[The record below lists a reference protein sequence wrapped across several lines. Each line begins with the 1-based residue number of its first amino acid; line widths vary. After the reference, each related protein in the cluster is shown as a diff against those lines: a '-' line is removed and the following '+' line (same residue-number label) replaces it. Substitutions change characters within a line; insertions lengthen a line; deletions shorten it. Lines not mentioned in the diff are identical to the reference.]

1 MSVLFNGGATVEL
14 EGQKALRKGCLANDT
29 PAPATRLARTSPFAT
44 QRPITMHA
52 DDPTNATE
60 STESPAN
67 TAPAAPAAPVADDPE
82 TVRALARDTLAWCRE
97 NPGDPGALPR
107 LNTVLELVHDPVL
120 AKEVL
125 AAGEAVTRHAIGDE
139 APRPATHAHM
149 TVLMALLLEYEPTRD
164 GVDALF
170 VEWLKHP
177 RSYGPAHATP
187 PNFQREAFVQR
198 LGDLLGWGSLDVRAD
213 RDALT
218 RFAQWVDG
226 WTPKNKFRAKRAID
240 AVRRNFPAPDV
251 WSAIRFPQNDA
262 PRHHNEGGG
271 GGHNRGGGGPQRGGG
286 NNPNRDQGR
295 REGKKPAAPDA
306 APVTATAPEAA
317 PATTPEAAPE
327 AATGG
332 DDAKR

>member
-1 MSVLFNGGATVEL
+1 
-14 EGQKALRKGCLANDT
+14 
-29 PAPATRLARTSPFAT
+29 
-44 QRPITMHA
+44 MHA

-60 STESPAN
+60 STEAPAN
-67 TAPAAPAAPVADDPE
+67 TAPAEVAAPAPAPVADDPE

-107 LNTVLELVHDPVL
+107 LNTVLELVHDPAL

-251 WSAIRFPQNDA
+251 WGAIRFPANEP
-262 PRHHNEGGG
+262 PRHHGEG
-271 GGHNRGGGGPQRGGG
+271 GGHNKGGGPQRGGG
-286 NNPNRDQGR
+286 NNPSRDQGR
-295 REGKKPAAPDA
+295 REPRKPAATPETAPAATPDA
-306 APVTATAPEAA
+306 PPTATD
-317 PATTPEAAPE
+317 
-327 AATGG
+327 G

>member
-1 MSVLFNGGATVEL
+1 
-14 EGQKALRKGCLANDT
+14 
-29 PAPATRLARTSPFAT
+29 
-44 QRPITMHA
+44 MHA
-52 DDPTNATE
+52 DDTTNAPD
-60 STESPAN
+60 STEAPAN
-67 TAPAAPAAPVADDPE
+67 TAPAATAPAADDPE
-82 TVRALARDTLAWCRE
+82 TVRALARETLAWCRE
-97 NPGDPGALPR
+97 NPADPTALPR
-107 LNTVLELVHDPVL
+107 LNTVLELVHDPAL

-139 APRPATHAHM
+139 APKPATHAHM

-198 LGDLLGWGSLDVRAD
+198 LGDLLGWGALDARND

-240 AVRRNFPAPDV
+240 AVRRNFPAHDV
-251 WSAIRFPQNDA
+251 WSAIRFPQNEP
-262 PRHHNEGGG
+262 PRHHDGG
-271 GGHNRGGGGPQRGGG
+271 GGHGPRGG
-286 NNPNRDQGR
+286 NPNRDQGR
-295 REGKKPAAPDA
+295 REGKKPNAAPNANAAPAKPPVSAPDA
-306 APVTATAPEAA
+306 AP
-317 PATTPEAAPE
+317 PA
-327 AATGG
+327 G
-332 DDAKR
+332 DGDAKP